1 MKELLLYTIADRG
14 GLLLM
19 SDRQYVIL
27 NASDVSSVNFD
38 DVLET
43 SGDTLRYN
51 VAGDETFVKY
61 EGPKPRCLYG
71 KDTLS
76 HSAMLTVLSG
86 EAWTETME
94 EE

>member
-1 MKELLLYTIADRG
+1 
-14 GLLLM
+14 M

-51 VAGDETFVKY
+51 LAGDETFVKY

-86 EAWTETME
+86 EAWTETIE
-94 EE
+94 E

>member
-1 MKELLLYTIADRG
+1 MC
-14 GLLLM
+14 
-19 SDRQYVIL
+19 DRQYVII
-27 NASDVSSVNFD
+27 NATDVSSVNFD
-38 DVLET
+38 AVLET

-86 EAWTETME
+86 EAWTSIE
-94 EE
+94 EEL

>member
-1 MKELLLYTIADRG
+1 
-14 GLLLM
+14 M

-27 NASDVSSVNFD
+27 NAADVSTVNFD

-43 SGDTLRYN
+43 SADTLRYN

-71 KDTLS
+71 KDALS
-76 HSAMLTVLSG
+76 HSAMLTVLAG

>member
-1 MKELLLYTIADRG
+1 
-14 GLLLM
+14 M
-19 SDRQYVIL
+19 SDRQYVII
-27 NASDVSSVNFD
+27 NPADVSTVNFD

-43 SGDTLRYN
+43 SADTLRYN

-76 HSAMLTVLSG
+76 HSAMLTVLAG
-86 EAWTETME
+86 EAWTQELE
-94 EE
+94 QL

>member
-1 MKELLLYTIADRG
+1 
-14 GLLLM
+14 M
-19 SDRQYVIL
+19 SDRQYVII
-27 NASDVSSVNFD
+27 NAADVSSVNFD

-76 HSAMLTVLSG
+76 HSAMLTVLADES
-86 EAWTETME
+86 WTETIE
-94 EE
+94 E

>member
-1 MKELLLYTIADRG
+1 
-14 GLLLM
+14 M
-19 SDRQYVIL
+19 SDRQYVII
-27 NASDVSSVNFD
+27 NAADVSSVNFD

-61 EGPKPRCLYG
+61 EGAKPRCLYG

-76 HSAMLTVLSG
+76 HSAMLTVLEG
-86 EAWTETME
+86 EAWTENIE
-94 EE
+94 EL

>member
-1 MKELLLYTIADRG
+1 
-14 GLLLM
+14 M
-19 SDRQYVIL
+19 SDRQYVII

-43 SGDTLRYN
+43 SEDTLRYN

-86 EAWTETME
+86 EAWTETIE
-94 EE
+94 E

>member
-1 MKELLLYTIADRG
+1 
-14 GLLLM
+14 M

>member
-1 MKELLLYTIADRG
+1 
-14 GLLLM
+14 M
-19 SDRQYVIL
+19 SDRQYVII
-27 NASDVSSVNFD
+27 NAADVSSVNFD

>member
-1 MKELLLYTIADRG
+1 
-14 GLLLM
+14 M
-19 SDRQYVIL
+19 SDRQYVII

-43 SGDTLRYN
+43 SEDTLRYN
-51 VAGDETFVKY
+51 IAGDETFVKY

-76 HSAMLTVLSG
+76 HSAMLTVLAG
-86 EAWTETME
+86 ESWTTPME
-94 EE
+94 EL

>member
-1 MKELLLYTIADRG
+1 
-14 GLLLM
+14 M
-19 SDRQYVIL
+19 SDRQYVII
-27 NASDVSSVNFD
+27 NATDVSSVNFD

-51 VAGDETFVKY
+51 IAGDETFVKY

-86 EAWTETME
+86 EAWTAPME
-94 EE
+94 EL

>member
-1 MKELLLYTIADRG
+1 
-14 GLLLM
+14 M

-27 NASDVSSVNFD
+27 NAADVSSVNFD

-43 SGDTLRYN
+43 SSDTLRYN

-76 HSAMLTVLSG
+76 HSAMLTVLAG
-86 EAWTETME
+86 EAWTQELE
-94 EE
+94 QL

>member
-1 MKELLLYTIADRG
+1 
-14 GLLLM
+14 M

-27 NASDVSSVNFD
+27 NATDVSTVNFD

-43 SGDTLRYN
+43 SADTLRYN

-61 EGPKPRCLYG
+61 KGPKPRCLYG

-76 HSAMLTVLSG
+76 HSAMLTVLAG
-86 EAWTETME
+86 EAWTSQE
-94 EE
+94 EI

>member
-1 MKELLLYTIADRG
+1 
-14 GLLLM
+14 M
-19 SDRQYVIL
+19 SDRQYVII
-27 NASDVSSVNFD
+27 NAADVSSVNFD

-43 SGDTLRYN
+43 SEDTLRYN

-76 HSAMLTVLSG
+76 HSAMLTVLADES
-86 EAWTETME
+86 WTETIE
-94 EE
+94 E